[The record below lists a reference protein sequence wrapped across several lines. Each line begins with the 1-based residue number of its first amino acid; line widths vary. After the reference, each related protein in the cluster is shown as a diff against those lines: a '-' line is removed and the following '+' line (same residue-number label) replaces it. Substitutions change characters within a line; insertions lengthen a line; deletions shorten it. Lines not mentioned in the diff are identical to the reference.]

1 MKKLAQKSG
10 FTTCPVCMIL
20 GIGQEPYMA
29 CPTSDDR
36 VYCHACNNVAH
47 PVAHIAH
54 KGEAATLW
62 KAVESL
68 RELPKPLFDLVVDLM
83 VHKVGDDMMML
94 ETYFLASIG
103 SKGLGFSNPMTPNDM
118 MRASVAV
125 ACGNADV
132 VIDEAKRVHIA
143 LANGKYAFSTL
154 RLSYQPEDL
163 EAALTVGNDCS
174 DEVRDLL
181 ERLPE
186 AEATAVAKLAKRGF
200 SLGHVNIDESMK
212 HVRMH
217 KGSAGAGIAAEF
229 SWIV

>member
-29 CPTSDDR
+29 CPTTDDR
-36 VYCHACNNVAH
+36 VYCHACNHVAH
-47 PVAHIAH
+47 PVAQIAH

-83 VHKVGDDMMML
+83 VHKVGDDMTTL
-94 ETYFLASIG
+94 ETYFLASVG
-103 SKGLGFSNPMTPNDM
+103 SRGLGFSNPMSESDM
-118 MRASVAV
+118 TRASVAV

-132 VIDEAKRVHIA
+132 VIAEANRVHIA
-143 LANGKYAFSTL
+143 LANGKYALSTL

-163 EAALTVGNDCS
+163 ETALVAGDDRS
-174 DEVRDLL
+174 DEVRDLVG
-181 ERLPE
+181 RLPE
-186 AEATAVAKLAKRGF
+186 AQATAVAKLAKAGF
-200 SLGHVNIDESMK
+200 SLGHVNIDESIK

-217 KGSAGAGIAAEF
+217 KGSGDAGIAAEF

>member
-29 CPTSDDR
+29 CPTTDDR
-36 VYCHACNNVAH
+36 VYCHACNHVAH
-47 PVAHIAH
+47 PVAQIAH

-83 VHKVGDDMMML
+83 VHKVGDDMTTL
-94 ETYFLASIG
+94 ETYFLASVG
-103 SKGLGFSNPMTPNDM
+103 AKGLGFSNPMTEADTA
-118 MRASVAV
+118 RASAAV

-132 VIDEAKRVHIA
+132 LISEANRVHIA

-163 EAALTVGNDCS
+163 DDALRADEDNT
-174 DEVRDLL
+174 DEVRALL
-181 ERLPE
+181 DRLPE
-186 AEATAVAKLAKRGF
+186 AQATAVAKLAKRGF
-200 SLGHVNIDESMK
+200 SLGHVNIDESIR
-212 HVRMH
+212 HVHMH
-217 KGSAGAGIAAEF
+217 KGSAGKGIAAEF